1 MNMQDK
7 EIDELFSGQLA
18 NFEMQPSPSVWNK
31 VAAGLD
37 NKRSKKH
44 IGPLLAIAASVLALL
59 TAGVLFLNKKTDTG
73 KAGQHNNIAVIRKG
87 TEPTTMAQNNE
98 QAVKQSAPA
107 IQQHMATAVS
117 SAPVIAKAASPTKSG
132 LIKQPKSV
140 VSSPSATP
148 QVTTQPV
155 SVDEQE
161 QQQQVLAASVVQ
173 RKTDV
178 SKPVVPDIT
187 LNTAA
192 AQPEQTDNTSVVSTT
207 TQVSNTIKPKKRGI
221 RSFGDMVNAVVAKV
235 DKRTN
240 KVIEFSNTDDD
251 ESTITGLNLGI
262 VKIKKEK

>member
-1 MNMQDK
+1 MQDK

-37 NKRSKKH
+37 NKHSKKRV
-44 IGPLLAIAASVLALL
+44 GLMLAAAASVLALL
-59 TAGVLFLNKKTDTG
+59 TAGILFLNKKTDTG
-73 KAGQHNNIAVIRKG
+73 KAEQHNNIAVIRKD
-87 TEPTTMAQNNE
+87 TRPNTRSEINE
-98 QAVKQSAPA
+98 QTVKQPA
-107 IQQHMATAVS
+107 TTGQQPTAMAVS
-117 SAPVIAKAASPTKSG
+117 SAPVIARTAHPTKSG

-148 QVTTQPV
+148 QVTIPPV

-161 QQQQVLAASVVQ
+161 QQQQVLAAVVQ
-173 RKTDV
+173 HKTDV

-192 AQPEQTDNTSVVSTT
+192 TQPEQTDNTSVVSTT

-221 RSFGDMVNAVVAKV
+221 RSFGDIVNAVVAKV
-235 DKRTN
+235 DKRTD